1 MNAMPTAAAAGK
13 IDVGGDLTVNRLG
26 FGAMRITGSGIWGD
40 PPDRDRAIQALRRA
54 VALDVNF
61 IDTADSYGPEV
72 SERLIAEALYPYPE
86 ELVIATKGG
95 LVRPGPGRWV
105 PDGRP
110 EHLRGACEGS
120 LRRLRLDRID
130 LYQFHRPDPRVPIA
144 ESVGAL
150 AELKDEGKIR
160 HIGVSNV
167 TEDQFREAERVRAIV
182 SVQNRYNVVDR
193 SSEPMLDLCDLEMVV
208 FIPWAP
214 IEETGTI
221 PALMAAARRRG
232 VTERQVA
239 LAWLLTRSPQVLPIP
254 GSGDPEHVEQN
265 VAAAAIE
272 LTAGEIRAITLGG
285 PEPMI
290 TAETVNG
297 IVSFR
302 ASGLPVVSLY
312 CRVDP
317 GASQREV
324 RARVDSL
331 LGQIRPLAKDRDL
344 DHRSRLS
351 VRTDIERIKD
361 AQGSE
366 RWPPGTI
373 AIFSCSGR
381 DLYEEIPLPRRVREQ
396 VMVDKTPLAR
406 PMLAVLGEYPRACV
420 LVVNREAAPV
430 WEMYQDQMREVRTVT
445 DPLRK
450 AGNTG
455 GSRPE
460 DRIQN
465 RVDEQAK
472 RHFRRAASMIDQLL
486 RTDGYDILVVGGHEY
501 ELGEFLRLL
510 PHELRGRVAG
520 TFSAD
525 PIATPA
531 AEIRSS
537 AQGVMRRYQHE
548 QDQRLVAHVLE
559 LAAAGGLAAVGPED
573 CLRAGSMSAIDTLL
587 LRDGTTLAGVVCD
600 ESRWLAASGDICPVC
615 GKPTRHA
622 PDVLDEL
629 AAAVID
635 TGGSARQ
642 IAADLMPEEY
652 PVAARLRF
660 PPPPRKAA
668 PRETGDSQP

>member
-1 MNAMPTAAAAGK
+1 
-13 IDVGGDLTVNRLG
+13 
-26 FGAMRITGSGIWGD
+26 
-40 PPDRDRAIQALRRA
+40 
-54 VALDVNF
+54 
-61 IDTADSYGPEV
+61 
-72 SERLIAEALYPYPE
+72 
-86 ELVIATKGG
+86 
-95 LVRPGPGRWV
+95 
-105 PDGRP
+105 
-110 EHLRGACEGS
+110 
-120 LRRLRLDRID
+120 
-130 LYQFHRPDPRVPIA
+130 
-144 ESVGAL
+144 
-150 AELKDEGKIR
+150 
-160 HIGVSNV
+160 
-167 TEDQFREAERVRAIV
+167 
-182 SVQNRYNVVDR
+182 
-193 SSEPMLDLCDLEMVV
+193 
-208 FIPWAP
+208 
-214 IEETGTI
+214 
-221 PALMAAARRRG
+221 
-232 VTERQVA
+232 
-239 LAWLLTRSPQVLPIP
+239 
-254 GSGDPEHVEQN
+254 
-265 VAAAAIE
+265 
-272 LTAGEIRAITLGG
+272 
-285 PEPMI
+285 MI

-297 IVSFR
+297 IVRFQ
-302 ASGLPVVSLY
+302 ANGLPVVSLY

-317 GASQREV
+317 GASQREM

-331 LGQIRPLAKDRDL
+331 LDQIRPLAKDRDL
-344 DHRSRLS
+344 DHRYRLS

-361 AQGSE
+361 ALGSE

-381 DLYEEIPLPRRVREQ
+381 GLYEEIPLPRRVREQ

-430 WEMYQDQMREVRTVT
+430 WEMYQDEMREVETVT

-501 ELGEFLRLL
+501 ELGEFFRLL

-525 PIATPA
+525 PVATPV

-537 AQGVMRRYQHE
+537 AEGVMRRYQRE

-559 LAAAGGLAAVGPED
+559 LAAAGGLAALGPQD
-573 CLRAGSMSAIDTLL
+573 CLWAGSTSAIDTLL
-587 LRDGTTLAGVVCD
+587 VRDGTTLPGVVCD
-600 ESRWLAASGDICPVC
+600 ESRWLAASGDTCPVC
-615 GKPTRHA
+615 GKPTRHT

-629 AAAVID
+629 AAAVIE

-642 IAADLMPEEY
+642 IARGPHAGRVPDGG
-652 PVAARLRF
+652 AAAV
-660 PPPPRKAA
+660 PAPAA
-668 PRETGDSQP
+668 GGRRQPAMRTASHGS

>member
-1 MNAMPTAAAAGK
+1 
-13 IDVGGDLTVNRLG
+13 
-26 FGAMRITGSGIWGD
+26 
-40 PPDRDRAIQALRRA
+40 
-54 VALDVNF
+54 
-61 IDTADSYGPEV
+61 
-72 SERLIAEALYPYPE
+72 
-86 ELVIATKGG
+86 
-95 LVRPGPGRWV
+95 
-105 PDGRP
+105 
-110 EHLRGACEGS
+110 
-120 LRRLRLDRID
+120 
-130 LYQFHRPDPRVPIA
+130 
-144 ESVGAL
+144 
-150 AELKDEGKIR
+150 
-160 HIGVSNV
+160 
-167 TEDQFREAERVRAIV
+167 
-182 SVQNRYNVVDR
+182 
-193 SSEPMLDLCDLEMVV
+193 
-208 FIPWAP
+208 
-214 IEETGTI
+214 
-221 PALMAAARRRG
+221 
-232 VTERQVA
+232 
-239 LAWLLTRSPQVLPIP
+239 
-254 GSGDPEHVEQN
+254 
-265 VAAAAIE
+265 
-272 LTAGEIRAITLGG
+272 
-285 PEPMI
+285 MI

-297 IVSFR
+297 IVRFQ
-302 ASGLPVVSLY
+302 ANGLPVVSLY

-344 DHRSRLS
+344 DHRYRLS

-361 AQGSE
+361 ALDSE

-381 DLYEEIPLPRRVREQ
+381 GLYEEIPLPRRVREQ

-430 WEMYQDQMREVRTVT
+430 WEMYQDEMREVQTVT

-472 RHFRRAASMIDQLL
+472 RHFRRAASMIDQRL
-486 RTDGYDILVVGGHEY
+486 RGDGYDILVVGGHEY
-501 ELGEFLRLL
+501 ELGEFFRLL

-525 PIATPA
+525 PIATPV

-537 AQGVMRRYQHE
+537 AEGVMRRYQHE
-548 QDQRLVAHVLE
+548 QNQRLVAHVLE

-573 CLRAGSMSAIDTLL
+573 CLWAGSMSAIDTLL
-587 LRDGTTLAGVVCD
+587 VRDGATLVGVVCD

-615 GKPTRHA
+615 GKPTRYA
-622 PDVLDEL
+622 PDILDEL
-629 AAAVID
+629 AAAVIE

-642 IAADLMPEEY
+642 IAADLMPDEY
-652 PVAARLRF
+652 PTAAQLRF
-660 PPPPRKAA
+660 PPPPREAG
-668 PRETGDSQP
+668 PREAGDSQL